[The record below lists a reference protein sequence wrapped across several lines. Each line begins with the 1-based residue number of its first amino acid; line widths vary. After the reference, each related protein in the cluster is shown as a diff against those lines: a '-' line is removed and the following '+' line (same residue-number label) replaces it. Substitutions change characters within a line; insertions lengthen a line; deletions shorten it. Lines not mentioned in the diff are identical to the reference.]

1 MYQSQCQVAPNPE
14 SQTSV
19 VVSPRKLYGASDQ
32 GYIFLQ
38 VSACGFVCTT
48 SYKTVSIQFF
58 SCNTQLL
65 FSVILNFQIFSARQ
79 QSVELKSA
87 ANTKWKVLKKVMLSV
102 SITSNT
108 EVGQE
113 SNLVFDY

>member
-19 VVSPRKLYGASDQ
+19 VVSPRKLYGASGQ

>member
-1 MYQSQCQVAPNPE
+1 MIDLKLVQCTTGVPE
-14 SQTSV
+14 S
-19 VVSPRKLYGASDQ
+19 VSSSPKSRIPDIGSCFSKKALWSFRPG
-32 GYIFLQ
+32 
-38 VSACGFVCTT
+38 V
-48 SYKTVSIQFF
+48 QFF